1 MKRIAWGCLAAS
13 SLLIAALAASAET
26 RPQYGGTLH
35 VSMFET
41 PLSLDPADR
50 SAPDS
55 FGRRSLTALIF
66 ETLLTVDKSGHA
78 TPLLAESWQP
88 RGNRR
93 WQFHIRRNVSFHDG
107 SPLTAESVAASLRFV
122 NPSWNIVADHDS
134 VIIESDLAE
143 QDLVA
148 ELALPRN
155 AIAKRDSDKLSGTGP
170 FRIGDW
176 QPGKELTLGADEN
189 CWRGRPFLDGIEIEL
204 GRSFHDQMTALQM
217 GKADLIEVAPEQTRR
232 VSQQGEMLVSSAPM
246 ELLALVFAQ
255 DASSPE
261 DKSLREAL
269 GWSMERGS
277 MRDVLLQGAGQ
288 AAGGILPGWMS
299 GFGFVFPTT
308 ADLAKAR
315 QLRGDARVA
324 PNWKLGY
331 DSADPLNRLLAERIS
346 LNARDAGLLLQPTS
360 AGNADFRLV
369 RIRLASSDPWLALQ
383 GVLAEAGLPA
393 VTSKGRS
400 IEDLYAAEAAALATR
415 RIIPLFHLPVSY
427 ASAANVKNWSL
438 RADGS
443 WNLSDAWRE
452 SARP

>member
-50 SAPDS
+50 SAPGS

-66 ETLLTVDKSGHA
+66 ETLVTVDKSGRA
-78 TPLLAESWQP
+78 LPLLAESWQT

-93 WQFHIRRNVSFHDG
+93 WLFRIRRNVSFHDG
-107 SPLTAESVAASLRFV
+107 SLLTAEGVAASLRLA
-122 NPSWNIVADHDS
+122 NPSWSVTADHEN

-143 QDLVA
+143 QDLLA
-148 ELALPRN
+148 ELAIPRN

-170 FRIGDW
+170 FHIADW

-346 LNARDAGLLLQPTS
+346 LNARDTGLSLQPTS
-360 AGNADFRLV
+360 APNADLRLV
-369 RIRLASSDPWLALQ
+369 RIPLASSDPWLALQ
-383 GVLAEAGLPA
+383 GVLTEAGLPA

-415 RIIPLFHLPVSY
+415 RIIPLFHLAVSY

-443 WNLSDAWRE
+443 WNLSDAWLE

>member
-1 MKRIAWGCLAAS
+1 MKRIAWRCLAAS

-35 VSMFET
+35 VSIREA
-41 PLSLDPADR
+41 PVSLDPADHAT
-50 SAPDS
+50 SDS
-55 FGRRSLTALIF
+55 FGRRSLAAMIF
-66 ETLLTVDKSGHA
+66 ETLVTVDKSGRVN
-78 TPLLAESWQP
+78 PLLAESWQA

-93 WQFHIRRNVSFHDG
+93 WQFRIRPNISFHDG
-107 SPLTAESVAASLRFV
+107 SPVTAESVAASLRFAT
-122 NPSWNIVADHDS
+122 PSWNVVADHGA
-134 VIIESDLAE
+134 VIIESDSSE
-143 QDLVA
+143 HDLLA

-170 FRIGDW
+170 FHIVDW
-176 QPGKELTLGADEN
+176 QPGKELRLGADEN

-204 GRSFHDQMTALQM
+204 GRSFRDQMAALQL
-217 GKADLIEVAPEQTRR
+217 GKADLIEMAPEQTRR
-232 VSQQGEMLVSSAPM
+232 VSQQGEVLVSSAPM

-255 DASSPE
+255 DAASPE

-269 GWSMERGS
+269 GWSLERGS

-288 AAGGILPGWMS
+288 ATGSILPGWMS
-299 GFGFVFPTT
+299 GFGFVFPSN

-315 QLRGDARVA
+315 SLRGAGRVI

-346 LNARDAGLLLQPTS
+346 LNARDAGLSLQPTS
-360 AGNADFRLV
+360 ATITDLRLV
-369 RIRLASSDPWLALQ
+369 RIPLASSDPWIALQ
-383 GVLAEAGLPA
+383 NLIAEAGLPA

-400 IEDLYAAEAAALATR
+400 IEDLYAAEAAVLATR
-415 RIIPLFHLPVSY
+415 RLIPLFHLPVSY
-427 ASAANVKNWSL
+427 ASASTLKNWSL

-443 WNLSDAWRE
+443 LNLGDAWLE
-452 SARP
+452 SVRQ